1 MRSFLPTGVVTAAL
15 IALAC
20 AAPVQTREIEV
31 LQYDIQT
38 QHAIF
43 SLPCTSCEAAQAD
56 LIFDLQPAASIP
68 REGCQD
74 VLDLVLNGQ
83 RLDLCFSKAYSR
95 RHITAEASVLLNVSD
110 SSSQHRIVNVTADA
124 RSPVEYDQEY
134 DSYQADIVLKVVSVD
149 ETLLARPSEVLVQL
163 DVLPEKRLRT
173 LLYHPSP
180 RPISFDKFPQSFTD
194 RQPLREMAKF
204 DKDDLLD
211 IEDEL
216 DVLRMLEADA
226 VALQAELAARKLV
239 VNQRLQKHLANV
251 PLKALIEQCDG
262 IMCAAK
268 IVAGRLCDKMGV
280 ATESPPDYSEID
292 THLQYMIASGDS
304 EKSSEKTKELTE
316 SEVPSGHNRT
326 ASPRPSTLAGQ
337 SVASAEAPTVGTLE
351 GRPQFIGKQSLHNP
365 LVIALEI
372 LAGILGLTALCAFI
386 HRKCMSMRT
395 RVERAADKEERRN
408 ARAYRRAARRALI
421 RKRWN
426 NFVTSVFCF
435 GTTKEP
441 EPRSYDE
448 KRALIL
454 QDAFLEQ
461 DVDLAEKGEI
471 MEAQIRELRNAHD
484 IVAGLIGVDEHRYDL
499 ARHNPPPHAY
509 FPTTLSRRSTG
520 TLPSYTTESLPDYT
534 STPDTSDGSG
544 RVADGFVDY
553 TPATSNSDTRF
564 SAGPPNS
571 TGSSSGS
578 RRTRYTPV
586 SSVLAISPR
595 CSSETLRTRQSG
607 DS

>member
-1 MRSFLPTGVVTAAL
+1 
-15 IALAC
+15 
-20 AAPVQTREIEV
+20 
-31 LQYDIQT
+31 
-38 QHAIF
+38 
-43 SLPCTSCEAAQAD
+43 
-56 LIFDLQPAASIP
+56 
-68 REGCQD
+68 
-74 VLDLVLNGQ
+74 LNGQ
-83 RLDLCFSKAYSR
+83 RLDLCFNKDYPR
-95 RHITAEASVLLNVSD
+95 QHFTAEASVLLNVSD
-110 SSSQHRIVNVTADA
+110 SSHQQHVVNVTADA
-124 RSPVEYDQEY
+124 RSPIEHDQDDDLY
-134 DSYQADIVLKVVSVD
+134 PTDIILRVISVD
-149 ETLLARPSEVLVQL
+149 DTLLTTPIKVLAQL
-163 DVLPEKRLRT
+163 DVLPEIRLKT
-173 LLYHPSP
+173 LLYRPSA
-180 RPISFDKFPQSFTD
+180 RPISFDKFTQSFTNLG
-194 RQPLREMAKF
+194 QQSKKMAKF

-216 DVLRMLEADA
+216 EVLRMLEADA
-226 VALQAELAARKLV
+226 VALQTELAARKLV

-268 IVAGRLCDKMGV
+268 IVTGRLCDKMGV

-304 EKSSEKTKELTE
+304 EKSSQKSKDLSESDMPNSNNETTQSRPPPLT
-316 SEVPSGHNRT
+316 
-326 ASPRPSTLAGQ
+326 GQ
-337 SVASAEAPTVGTLE
+337 SVTSVAAPTVGTLE
-351 GRPQFIGKQSLHNP
+351 GRPRFIGKKSLHNP

-372 LAGILGLTALCAFI
+372 LAGLLGLTALCAFI

-421 RKRWN
+421 RKRWD

-441 EPRSYDE
+441 ESRSYDE

-461 DVDLAEKGEI
+461 DVDLAEKGEV
-471 MEAQIRELRNAHD
+471 MEAEIRELRNAHD
-484 IVAGLIGVDEHRYDL
+484 IVAGLIGVDEYRYDL
-499 ARHNPPPHAY
+499 ARPHNPPPHAY

-534 STPDTSDGSG
+534 STPDSSDGSG
-544 RVADGFVDY
+544 RVADGFTNY
-553 TPATSNSDTRF
+553 TPATSNSDARF
-564 SAGPPNS
+564 SAVPANS

-578 RRTRYTPV
+578 RRTGYTPV

-595 CSSETLRTRQSG
+595 CSSETLRTRQSS

>member
-1 MRSFLPTGVVTAAL
+1 
-15 IALAC
+15 
-20 AAPVQTREIEV
+20 
-31 LQYDIQT
+31 
-38 QHAIF
+38 
-43 SLPCTSCEAAQAD
+43 
-56 LIFDLQPAASIP
+56 
-68 REGCQD
+68 
-74 VLDLVLNGQ
+74 LVLNGQ
-83 RLDLCFSKAYSR
+83 RLDLCFSKEHSTQYA
-95 RHITAEASVLLNVSD
+95 TAEASVLFNVSD
-110 SSSQHRIVNVTADA
+110 SSNQHHVVNVTADA
-124 RSPVEYDQEY
+124 RSPVEYDQDY
-134 DSYQADIVLKVVSVD
+134 DLYAADITLRVISVD
-149 ETLLARPSEVLVQL
+149 DILLKRPTKVLIQL

-173 LLYHPSP
+173 LLYRPPP
-180 RPISFDKFPQSFTD
+180 RLTIFDKFSQSFTTIK
-194 RQPLREMAKF
+194 QPLREMAKF

-216 DVLRMLEADA
+216 EVLRMLEADA
-226 VALQAELAARKLV
+226 VALKAELAARKMV

-251 PLKALIEQCDG
+251 PLRNLIEQCDG

-280 ATESPPDYSEID
+280 TTESPPDYSEID
-292 THLQYMIASGDS
+292 THLQYMIASGDG
-304 EKSSEKTKELTE
+304 EKSSQKSKEITE
-316 SEVPSGHNRT
+316 SDMPAGNNKTVQS
-326 ASPRPSTLAGQ
+326 SPSTLTGG
-337 SVASAEAPTVGTLE
+337 SVASAATPTVGTLE
-351 GRPQFIGKQSLHNP
+351 GRPRFMGKQNLHNP

-372 LAGILGLTALCAFI
+372 LAGLLGLTALCAFI

-435 GTTKEP
+435 GATKEP
-441 EPRSYDE
+441 APRDYDE

-461 DVDLAEKGEI
+461 DIDLAEKGEV

-544 RVADGFVDY
+544 RVADGFADY
-553 TPATSNSDTRF
+553 TPATSNSDARF
-564 SAGPPNS
+564 SGVPTTS

>member
-1 MRSFLPTGVVTAAL
+1 
-15 IALAC
+15 
-20 AAPVQTREIEV
+20 
-31 LQYDIQT
+31 
-38 QHAIF
+38 
-43 SLPCTSCEAAQAD
+43 
-56 LIFDLQPAASIP
+56 
-68 REGCQD
+68 
-74 VLDLVLNGQ
+74 LVLNGQ
-83 RLDLCFSKAYSR
+83 RLDLCFSKESSTQYT
-95 RHITAEASVLLNVSD
+95 TAEASVLLNVSD
-110 SSSQHRIVNVTADA
+110 SSNQHHVVNVTADA
-124 RSPVEYDQEY
+124 RSAVEYDQ
-134 DSYQADIVLKVVSVD
+134 DSDPYQADIVLRVVSVD
-149 ETLLARPSEVLVQL
+149 DTILTRPTKVLVQL

-173 LLYHPSP
+173 LLYRPSA
-180 RPISFDKFPQSFTD
+180 RLTSFDKFTQSFTNS
-194 RQPLREMAKF
+194 RQPLREMAKV

-216 DVLRMLEADA
+216 EVLRMLEADA
-226 VALQAELAARKLV
+226 VALKAELAARKLV

-292 THLQYMIASGDS
+292 THLQYMIASGDDG
-304 EKSSEKTKELTE
+304 KSSQKSKEITE
-316 SEVPSGHNRT
+316 SDILTGNNKT
-326 ASPRPSTLAGQ
+326 ASSHPSILAGQ
-337 SVASAEAPTVGTLE
+337 SIASADTPTVGTLE
-351 GRPQFIGKQSLHNP
+351 GRPHFMGKQNLQNP

-372 LAGILGLTALCAFI
+372 LAGLLGLTALCAFI

-426 NFVTSVFCF
+426 NFITSVFCF

-441 EPRSYDE
+441 APRDYDE

-461 DVDLAEKGEI
+461 DIDLAEKGEV

-520 TLPSYTTESLPDYT
+520 TLPSYTAESLPDYT

-553 TPATSNSDTRF
+553 TPATSNSDARF
-564 SAGPPNS
+564 SSVPTTS
-571 TGSSSGS
+571 TGSSAGS

>member
-1 MRSFLPTGVVTAAL
+1 LTA
-15 IALAC
+15 
-20 AAPVQTREIEV
+20 R
-31 LQYDIQT
+31 
-38 QHAIF
+38 
-43 SLPCTSCEAAQAD
+43 
-56 LIFDLQPAASIP
+56 
-68 REGCQD
+68 
-74 VLDLVLNGQ
+74 
-83 RLDLCFSKAYSR
+83 
-95 RHITAEASVLLNVSD
+95 ASVLLNVSD
-110 SSSQHRIVNVTADA
+110 SSNQHHVVNVTAGAAKGPRDT
-124 RSPVEYDQEY
+124 DQ
-134 DSYQADIVLKVVSVD
+134 DRDTAAIVLKVVSVD
-149 ETLLARPSEVLVQL
+149 DTLLAPHTSVWVGL
-163 DVLPEKRLRT
+163 DLLPEKRLKSLR
-173 LLYHPSP
+173 YYNSP
-180 RPISFDKFPQSFTD
+180 RLISFDGFPQSFSN
-194 RQPLREMAKF
+194 LRKSQSEMAKF
-204 DKDDLLD
+204 DKEDLLD

-216 DVLRMLEADA
+216 EVLRMLEADA
-226 VALQAELAARKLV
+226 VALQNELAARKLV

-292 THLQYMIASGDS
+292 THLQYMIASGDGG
-304 EKSSEKTKELTE
+304 KSSQKFKDLTE
-316 SEVPSGHNRT
+316 SDVPTGNNKTTQS
-326 ASPRPSTLAGQ
+326 RPSTLADQ
-337 SVASAEAPTVGTLE
+337 SIASAGTPTVGTLE
-351 GRPQFIGKQSLHNP
+351 GRPRFMSKKSLHNP

-372 LAGILGLTALCAFI
+372 LAGLLGLTALCAFI

-426 NFVTSVFCF
+426 SFVTSVFCF
-435 GTTKEP
+435 GVAEEP
-441 EPRSYDE
+441 APRSYDE

-461 DVDLAEKGEI
+461 DVDIAEKGEV

-484 IVAGLIGVDEHRYDL
+484 IVAGLIGIDEHRYDL

-509 FPTTLSRRSTG
+509 FPTTTLSRRSTG
-520 TLPSYTTESLPDYT
+520 TLPSYTAESLPDYT

-544 RVADGFVDY
+544 RVADGFTDY
-553 TPATSNSDTRF
+553 TPATSTDARF
-564 SAGPPNS
+564 SAVPTTS

-578 RRTRYTPV
+578 RRTGYTPV